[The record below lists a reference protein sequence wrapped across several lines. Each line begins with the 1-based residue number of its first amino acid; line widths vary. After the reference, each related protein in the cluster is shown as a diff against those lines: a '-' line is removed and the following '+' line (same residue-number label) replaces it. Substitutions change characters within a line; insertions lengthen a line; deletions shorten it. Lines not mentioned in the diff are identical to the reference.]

1 MKEVKHTPGPWTIDD
16 VLNKIPEVNEG
27 TISYADR
34 AITNALKDSIEKET
48 NGFIYKTDSIEEK
61 FVYLSE
67 AETSAEHLS
76 QSYAYVEIIL
86 SKGDYW
92 VATGK
97 PSARSWERVLRIFR
111 NGYEFN
117 VTTGK
122 QL

>member
-1 MKEVKHTPGPWTIDD
+1 MRSLTEILDP
-16 VLNKIPEVNEG
+16 
-27 TISYADR
+27 DR

-48 NGFIYKTDSIEEK
+48 QGFIYKTDNLEFK
-61 FVYLSE
+61 FDYLSE
-67 AETSAEHLS
+67 AEDKAEHLS
-76 QSYAYVEIIL
+76 QEYAYVEIIL

-117 VTTGK
+117 VTTGRA
-122 QL
+122 L